1 MSKKHTE
8 TIDSKLKSAWQII
21 SRMYNAEATKYGG
34 SIAIGH
40 FLLNIDSDEGAY
52 ASDIAPKLGMEST
65 SLSRIIK
72 ALEEEKMIV
81 RKADKEDKRKVK
93 ILLTQKG
100 KENKE
105 LAKKIVRNFNSEIEN
120 KVGKNRI
127 EDLLKTINDIM
138 NKQSM
143 NIIKRVLKVRC
154 ILCLAVEQMRSIK

>member
-8 TIDSKLKSAWQII
+8 TVDSKLKSAWQII
-21 SRMYNAEATKYGG
+21 SRMYNAEAAQYGG

-72 ALEEEKMIV
+72 TLEEEKLITK
-81 RKADKEDKRKVK
+81 KADKEDKRKVK
-93 ILLTQKG
+93 LLLTAKG

-105 LAKKIVRNFNSEIEN
+105 LAKKIVRNFNMEIES
-120 KVGKNRI
+120 KIGKNKI
-127 EDLLKTINDIM
+127 DDFFKTVNEIISLAEEKNKILK
-138 NKQSM
+138 
-143 NIIKRVLKVRC
+143 LG
-154 ILCLAVEQMRSIK
+154 

>member
-8 TIDSKLKSAWQII
+8 TVDSKLKSAWQII
-21 SRMYNAEATKYGG
+21 SRMYNAEAAKHGG

-40 FLLNIDSDEGAY
+40 FLLNIDTVEGAF

-72 ALEEEKMIV
+72 ALEEEKLII

-93 ILLTQKG
+93 IILTEKG

-120 KVGKNRI
+120 KIGKSKIDEFLKTVNDIILLAEEKNRT
-127 EDLLKTINDIM
+127 LKMIN
-138 NKQSM
+138 S
-143 NIIKRVLKVRC
+143 
-154 ILCLAVEQMRSIK
+154 

>member
-1 MSKKHTE
+1 MFFIYVCVVMAKQHTE

-21 SRMYNAEATKYGG
+21 SRMYNAEAAQYGG

-40 FLLNIDSDEGAY
+40 FLLNIDSHEGSY

-72 ALEEEKMIV
+72 TLEDDKQIV
-81 RKADKEDKRKVK
+81 RKADKADKRKVK

-105 LAKKIVRNFNSEIEN
+105 LAKNIVRNFNTEIET
-120 KVGKNRI
+120 KLGKTKM
-127 EDLLKTINDIM
+127 DDFLKTM
-138 NKQSM
+138 NEIIQLAEERNKLIKQ
-143 NIIKRVLKVRC
+143 
-154 ILCLAVEQMRSIK
+154 